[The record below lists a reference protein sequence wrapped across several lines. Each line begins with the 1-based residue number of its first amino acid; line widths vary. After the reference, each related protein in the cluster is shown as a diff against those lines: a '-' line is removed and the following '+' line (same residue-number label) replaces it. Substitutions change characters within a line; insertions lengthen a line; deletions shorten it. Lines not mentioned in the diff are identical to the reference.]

1 MKSLE
6 KSRLEEV
13 IINTE
18 REIEQ
23 YREASTLESIVSR
36 DQLRNC
42 LIAMYEAVS
51 EELEEKPYE
60 KS

>member
-36 DQLRNC
+36 DQ
-42 LIAMYEAVS
+42 
-51 EELEEKPYE
+51 
-60 KS
+60 